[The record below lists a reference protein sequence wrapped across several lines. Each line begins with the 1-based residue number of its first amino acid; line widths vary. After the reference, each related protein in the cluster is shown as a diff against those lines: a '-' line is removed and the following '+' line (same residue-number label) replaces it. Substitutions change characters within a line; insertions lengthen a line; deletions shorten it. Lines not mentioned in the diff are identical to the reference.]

1 MAETNKKDA
10 WERLGAILQSGG
22 GLITAVTVAIL
33 GFIGSNYLK
42 DRESADTA
50 SRERMQ
56 ASEANVRIYTELMS
70 KREESESVLRKGM
83 FDSMIQSFMKSGS
96 GSMDERVLN
105 LELLSY
111 NFNESINLKP
121 LFVFIDKQIR
131 VSKEKGR
138 GGYLD
143 RVHKVATEITR
154 KQMIVLEG
162 AGRKFDRH
170 IDLDSLAANPGGIP
184 LDEDTLTVEG
194 ITRHFSIIVQK
205 ADKRTQELK
214 LQLEIRTPIDTLGNF
229 EINTAEFWTGFFD
242 FPMIDNTRLAND
254 QRCSVVVNSFEDNSA
269 DITLV
274 YFPGSYASLKEKPYY
289 KEEVQ
294 KLMKTNDQINQQ

>member
-1 MAETNKKDA
+1 VGE
-10 WERLGAILQSGG
+10 LGAILQSGG

-42 DRESADTA
+42 DREAQIRRPGNGCKPVRQTSA
-50 SRERMQ
+50 
-56 ASEANVRIYTELMS
+56 IYTELMS

-170 IDLDSLAANPGGIP
+170 IDLRLVWRQTPAASRW
-184 LDEDTLTVEG
+184 
-194 ITRHFSIIVQK
+194 TRILSRSRASRVTFRLSFRK
-205 ADKRTQELK
+205 RDKRTQELK
-214 LQLEIRTPIDTLGNF
+214 LQLEIRTSD
-229 EINTAEFWTGFFD
+229 
-242 FPMIDNTRLAND
+242 
-254 QRCSVVVNSFEDNSA
+254 
-269 DITLV
+269 
-274 YFPGSYASLKEKPYY
+274 
-289 KEEVQ
+289 
-294 KLMKTNDQINQQ
+294 